1 MAFCPA
7 AIMDYCVDLDIF
19 RGPLDLLLY
28 LVRKDELD
36 IFDIPIAR
44 VTEQYLGYLRI
55 LQMIDVDVAG
65 DFLVVAAT
73 LMEIKS
79 RMLLPRMDEG
89 LPAEADPRM
98 HLVRQLL
105 EYKKFRD
112 AAENL
117 QELAEEQSLK
127 YWRFPTEQFQRDND
141 PSSDPIRDVEL
152 WDLVSAF
159 GRLMRQT
166 LAMAPRSIVYD
177 ETPIEVHMQEIMTL
191 LARERQ
197 VAFWDLITGS
207 RDRGRI
213 VGRFLGVLELVRA
226 KRIRAEQDDAFGEI
240 WLSAIEHENDSER
253 ESGAPVSMT
262 NSPQTSNGETSQ
274 A

>member
-1 MAFCPA
+1 
-7 AIMDYCVDLDIF
+7 MDYCVDLDIF

-65 DFLVVAAT
+65 DFLVMAAT

-79 RMLLPRMDEG
+79 RMLLPRLEEG
-89 LPAEADPRM
+89 SQEEADPRM
-98 HLVRQLL
+98 QLVRQLL

-117 QELAEEQSLK
+117 QELAEEQLLRYS
-127 YWRFPTEQFQRDND
+127 RFSTERIGQEVD
-141 PSSDPIRDVEL
+141 PCSEPIRDVEL

-166 LAMAPRSIVYD
+166 LALAPRSIVYD
-177 ETPIEVHMQEIMTL
+177 ETPIEVHMQQI
-191 LARERQ
+191 LAMLAQHRQ
-197 VAFWDLITGS
+197 VAFWDLVTGS
-207 RDRGRI
+207 PDRGRI
-213 VGRFLGVLELVRA
+213 VGRFLGVLELVRS
-226 KRIRAEQDDAFGEI
+226 KKIRAEQENPFSEI
-240 WLSAIEHENDSER
+240 WLTAIDLDGDSEQ
-253 ESGAPVSMT
+253 EFVTPALIDAPPTSSGGE
-262 NSPQTSNGETSQ
+262 NSQV
-274 A
+274 